1 MEVSLF
7 SWDANLSM
15 DLREAGALY
24 KFDVDQCIVKP
35 IIPRTH
41 VHYKICGI
49 LDEDNR
55 TLRNTLQFGHPPI
68 LFERTNGEESVFVI
82 SLRARALLAGQDPH
96 ELRENV
102 REYFSEHCD
111 TISEV
116 HECDLFFVQ
125 LNGGEGWFAEDDQ
138 IQWDFAILKFDDHVK
153 KRQEFNRIIRWV
165 NSALKAIEENRVPV
179 SPKGFGRRI

>member
-1 MEVSLF
+1 
-7 SWDANLSM
+7 M

-41 VHYKICGI
+41 VQCKIRGI
-49 LDEDNR
+49 LDEDYI
-55 TLRNTLQFGHPPI
+55 TLHNLQFGQPPI
-68 LFERTNGEESVFVI
+68 LFQRTNGEETVFVI

-96 ELRENV
+96 QLRENV
-102 REYFSEHCD
+102 RAYFSEHCD

-138 IQWDFAILKFDDHVK
+138 IEWDFAILQFDDHVK
-153 KRQEFNRIIRWV
+153 KRHEFDRIIRWI
-165 NSALKAIEENRVPV
+165 NSALKEIEENRVPA
-179 SPKGFGRRI
+179 SPTGPSDSDEGFD